1 MKLNKSEI
9 TIAEFEES
17 VLDDELIIFVKEYHK
32 IIVLNQTAATI
43 LKYLLLC
50 YETNLDVDTSDIK
63 MKLLT
68 EYKDSVPNDAELTN
82 DINETIQLFFE
93 SSLLLV

>member
-1 MKLNKSEI
+1 MKLNNSEI
-9 TIAEFEES
+9 TVAAFEENL
-17 VLDDELIIFVKEYHK
+17 LDDELIIFVKEYHK

-43 LKYLLLC
+43 FRYLISC
-50 YETNLDVDTSDIK
+50 YENNLDVDTSDIR

-68 EYKDSVPNDAELTN
+68 EYKESVPNDEELTN

>member
-1 MKLNKSEI
+1 MKLNNSEI
-9 TIAEFEES
+9 KIAAFEES
-17 VLDDELIIFVKEYHK
+17 VLDDELVIFVKEYHK

-43 LKYLLLC
+43 LKYLILC
-50 YETNLDVDTSDIK
+50 YENNLDVDTNDIR

-68 EYKDSVPNDAELTN
+68 EYKDSVPNDKELTN
-82 DINETIQLFFE
+82 DINETIQLFFQ